1 MDRTDRLTLPPPE
14 WTAPA
19 TTARVIASGG
29 PPPLE
34 RRRGGRA
41 EEATMRAKVKDARE
55 RGDTEAFRE
64 TAVKLARWLASR
76 DRDLDEATHLAE
88 EALASG
94 IEDVELRR
102 ELAAWLESLGDPAS
116 AAEVLRAVVERGEG
130 EGAALDPAE
139 AAYLLVRVGVLRARA
154 KMPADAS
161 AALEEA
167 MRLDPSDAL
176 AGELRGALAAWAPES
191 VPRALGAASY
201 VEAARRRAK
210 AGSADAEIE
219 DLLRAFAIDPTSE
232 DATRALADAQR
243 NRGGSAA
250 ADETWRAYGNARA
263 SREVHAERRRDAMEA
278 GDLMRALGA
287 ALDEGLDAELT
298 GTGADTLNA
307 LMLRMGLSDVLAA
320 RLEAR
325 ARAATGSD
333 RAKHYLEL
341 ARLYAG
347 PLAEADRAV
356 GAQVA
361 ALAADPTNEEAL
373 VALHAALGDAERKL
387 DVIGGDE
394 RAEPLRRLAA
404 TLVSVRDEAE
414 RHRQLVETFTRA
426 TGFDPRWAAAAAR
439 AAARARDID
448 EAIQA
453 SRAALDRA
461 PENRGAASIAW
472 VDARI
477 AADVETQARAI
488 EGIGNA
494 SPAALKSVLF
504 SVAAERYAA
513 AGAHPAARAAAERA
527 CQADPSSARAIAM
540 LADVVSG
547 VLGGEPITGR
557 DEGSARAS
565 ASALERAV
573 HVCGA
578 RGAWCAALASA
589 LEALGEH
596 GYAVAWTQRHVALRP
611 GDLVAIEAL
620 LARILRAKDP
630 GRLGDAL
637 AWVLS
642 QPQPI
647 DSIAEPFARAL
658 RELAVL
664 DSDRAAVIARR
675 ALEVYGPKHATVRDA
690 LLDVADRSNDDAFAA
705 AVLERWLASGAEA
718 DDRAA
723 LVDALASRRAKLGDR
738 DGEARLFARAVRDG
752 LLGPDPNERLGA
764 LQRRAALLL
773 SEGVSADGELALM
786 EARAEALAA
795 AGERRASG
803 TAWRDFGAACW
814 DLANDREGAVRA
826 WMRAARVAMVKG
838 FATFATDLAEF
849 GGGTYALE
857 VLAGLAEKERDV
869 KTSGALAAE
878 AARIAASIGDF
889 ARAFDL
895 ATLGL
900 QRNPSYADGLEV
912 AERAAAKTKREPELS
927 ALYDNV
933 AGRALGRFGRRA
945 AHYRGAR
952 FFEQRGDGALAL
964 KHAAQAFAA
973 VPTEGATFLL
983 LARTAENAGDRAHAV
998 RAVEQVAESAKK
1010 PATRA
1015 AWLLRAATL
1024 AGHGDE
1030 GARRRVDV
1038 LLKAASL
1045 SPDLGTL
1052 ALLADAARELVRL
1065 APEERD
1071 VVEMRIARSADKLT
1085 AKLEGPDGAR
1095 IALSFAHMALDLF
1108 EDASGALAALE
1119 RALGMDAD
1127 LDDYDRLLPHA
1138 AALVAA
1144 PEAAEVLAR
1153 AVAGAEK
1160 QYANVGV
1167 PALKLFAAM
1176 AAARADEATR
1186 ARAIVLAAERDA
1198 DDDALV
1204 LAADQ
1209 IVRESGDAKLEER
1222 LAKKVKPARRAEAL
1236 RARARDRAAG
1246 GAHAEAAAALE
1257 RAIELAPVEDR
1268 ADLEK
1273 ELRDAYEAAGRG
1285 TEIEQRAEREAQ
1297 TVDLTPAIR
1306 AERWTEIA
1314 DRREQR
1320 GDLAGAL
1327 RALLE
1332 AAKIDPEPVERWSTI
1347 ERVAEAAGDPESRV
1361 GALREIA
1368 ARVADDGRIA
1378 VFKRLARAEE
1388 ERGNDEAAEQAY
1400 GDALL
1405 IDADDEEA
1413 DQAIEALVA
1422 ARGRYDQ
1429 LVDHLGRR
1437 AERLSSRGGH
1447 REALR
1452 ALRLR
1457 RAAILEQRLG
1467 RVQDACNELALLLS
1481 EWPDNASALR
1491 YLADLCDREGDH
1503 ARAAP
1508 LWRRAMALEIDA
1520 GAQDEL
1526 ELRAAR
1532 SAHAAGDS
1540 RVARAHVRAAL
1551 VRHPSNLEALELSV
1565 MLARAVGDHREL
1577 GEALDALA
1585 TAEADPIRRSDM
1597 LLEAAQAAARHG
1609 DDALALARAQNAAQV
1624 APERAAPQLL
1634 ARGLE
1639 YRQRGPGDPAEAR
1652 RTIEELGRIQ
1662 ERVVPD
1668 DAALR
1673 AFLLAEALDVVQ
1685 GGGAGMRELTE
1696 LQTSHAENALL
1707 AIGVAERLMKQGNF
1721 AASIPHFE
1729 IALRGSLFGLRRAS
1743 SVALAAAEAAVR
1755 SVQLDV
1761 AAAFYD
1767 QAARDP
1773 DARWMSLSRAAHLAI
1788 TQGWIDR
1795 SRATMLDLVPL
1806 VTAEDRARVVMQL
1819 VRMILTTSDPDLF
1832 ARADG
1837 IVLELHAAAPVGGP
1851 LRAGLD
1857 AELATARATRP
1868 PPPPA
1873 AQRTPEPPLA
1883 STQTSEADELDWSEP
1898 ATAGSSSALP
1908 RLQLVPSEPP
1918 PVVAPG
1924 PATAGAPREI
1934 VDLEAA
1940 VAAAT
1945 SIAERGAVRLALARA
1960 QTSRGVHEAA
1970 ERGYWEA
1977 LADGSTEAGDELA
1990 RIVDEAVDRS
2000 ADLVRIRRHQLDL
2013 APGNAVRLEQLHRA
2027 ALRDEDRI
2035 YARAVEH
2042 VLRAF
2047 DPGAGPLPPPPLAA
2061 QNEEPGIM
2069 ALLARPSNLAAGES
2083 LALVW
2088 EGAQSVFAKDATSY
2102 GITGV
2107 SRIVPGGTSALS
2119 RLYETTMRILDTPRI
2134 PVFVTRPSGALTTGV
2149 AVINPPSVLLTGEAR
2164 EETPELR
2171 FVLGRGLAAAL
2182 PNNVLVLGLAP
2193 REARLVTTALHG
2205 AFGPPEYGRALD
2217 QASGRLAESFW
2228 QLIPQRLQRRLQELL
2243 GAGPLP
2249 DHDEIMERALQSGR
2263 RVGFFLAGDFS
2274 TAARAL
2280 LSERAMNPDALI
2292 GPGGLERACAQI
2304 PALADLARL
2313 AVSPEY
2319 ADARWHPVAP
2329 ASQRGSM
2336 SSSRFSIV

>member
-1 MDRTDRLTLPPPE
+1 
-14 WTAPA
+14 
-19 TTARVIASGG
+19 
-29 PPPLE
+29 
-34 RRRGGRA
+34 
-41 EEATMRAKVKDARE
+41 MRAKVNDARD
-55 RGDTEAFRE
+55 RGDTEGLRE
-64 TAVKLARWLASR
+64 MAAKLARWLASR
-76 DRDLDEATHLAE
+76 DRDLDEATGLAE

-94 IEDVELRR
+94 VEDVELRR
-102 ELAAWLESLGDPAS
+102 ELAAWLESLGDPAR
-116 AAEVLRAVVERGEG
+116 AAEVLRAVVERGD
-130 EGAALDPAE
+130 GAGSELDPAE

-154 KMPADAS
+154 KMPAESA

-167 MRLDPSDAL
+167 MRLDPTDAL
-176 AGELRGALAAWAPES
+176 AAELRGALAAWAPES
-191 VPRALGAASY
+191 VPRAVGAASY

-210 AGSADAEIE
+210 GGAADAEVE
-219 DLLRAFAIDPTSE
+219 DLFRAFAIDPTSE

-243 NRGGSAA
+243 SRGGSAA
-250 ADETWRAYGNARA
+250 ADETWRAHGNARA
-263 SREVHAERRRDAMEA
+263 SCEVHAERRRDAMEA

-287 ALDEGLDAELT
+287 ALDEGLDANLT

-307 LMLRMGLSDVLAA
+307 LLLRIGLSDVLAA

-325 ARAATGSD
+325 ARAAAGSE
-333 RAKHYLEL
+333 RAKHYLEI

-347 PLAEADRAV
+347 PLAEAERAV

-361 ALAADPTNEEAL
+361 ALAAEPTNEEAL

-387 DVIGGDE
+387 DVRGGDE
-394 RAEPLRRLAA
+394 RAEPLRRFAA
-404 TLVSVRDEAE
+404 TLAELPDEAE
-414 RHRQLVETFTRA
+414 RHRRIVETFTRA

-439 AAARARDID
+439 AAARARDVD

-477 AADVETQARAI
+477 SADVETQARAI
-488 EGIGNA
+488 EGLGNA
-494 SPAALKSVLF
+494 SPPALKSVLL
-504 SVAAERYAA
+504 SVAAERYSA
-513 AGAHPAARAAAERA
+513 AGAHPAARVAAERA

-547 VLGGEPITGR
+547 VLGGERIGGAGQQ
-557 DEGSARAS
+557 EGTVRSSAA
-565 ASALERAV
+565 ALERAV

-578 RGAWCAALASA
+578 RGAWCAALAAA
-589 LEALGEH
+589 LESLGEH

-611 GDLVAIEAL
+611 GDLVAIDAL
-620 LARILRAKDP
+620 LARILRARDP

-637 AWVLS
+637 AWVMS

-647 DSIAEPFARAL
+647 ESIAEPFARAL
-658 RELAVL
+658 RELAQL

-675 ALEVYGPKHATVRDA
+675 ALEVYGPKHAAVRDA
-690 LLDVADRSNDDAFAA
+690 LFDVADRASDDAFAA
-705 AVLERWLASGAEA
+705 AVLERWLASGVEA
-718 DDRAA
+718 RERTQ
-723 LVDALASRRAKLGDR
+723 VIDALAGRRAKLGDR
-738 DGEARLFARAVRDG
+738 DGEARLFARAVHDG
-752 LLGPDPNERLGA
+752 LLGPHPRERLAA
-764 LQRRAALLL
+764 LQRRAAVLLG
-773 SEGVSADGELALM
+773 EGVSADGELALM
-786 EARAEALAA
+786 EARAEALSAVD
-795 AGERRASG
+795 ERRAAG

-814 DLANDREGAVRA
+814 DLADDREGAVRA
-826 WMRAARVAMVKG
+826 WLRASRFAMVKG
-838 FATFATDLAEF
+838 LATFATDLADF

-857 VLAGLAEKERDV
+857 VLAGLAEKESDV
-869 KTSGALAAE
+869 KRSGALAAE

-900 QRNPSYADGLEV
+900 QRNPMYADGLEV
-912 AERAAAKTKREPELS
+912 AERAATKTRREAELS

-933 AGRALGRFGRRA
+933 GARALGRFGRRA

-952 FFEQRGDGALAL
+952 FFEQHGDGALAL

-983 LARTAENAGDRAHAV
+983 LARTAEHAGDRAHAV
-998 RAVEQVAESAKK
+998 RAVEAVAESTKR
-1010 PATRA
+1010 PAARA

-1071 VVEMRIARSADKLT
+1071 VVEMRISRSADKLT

-1127 LDDYDRLLPHA
+1127 LDDFERLLPHA
-1138 AALVAA
+1138 AALVES
-1144 PEAAEVLAR
+1144 PEAGDVLAR
-1153 AVAGAEK
+1153 AMAGAEK

-1176 AAARADEATR
+1176 AAARADEGTR

-1209 IVRESGDAKLEER
+1209 IVRASGDAKLEER
-1222 LAKKVKPARRAEAL
+1222 LSKKVKPSRRAEAL
-1236 RARARDRAAG
+1236 RTHARDRAAD
-1246 GAHAEAAAALE
+1246 GAYEEAVAALE
-1257 RAIELAPVEDR
+1257 RAIELAPAEDR
-1268 ADLEK
+1268 AEVEK

-1297 TVDLTPAIR
+1297 ALEVTPTVR

-1320 GDLAGAL
+1320 GDVAGAL

-1332 AAKIDPEPVERWSTI
+1332 AAKIDPGPVERWSTI
-1347 ERVAEAAGDPESRV
+1347 ERVAEVAGDPESRV

-1368 ARVADDGRIA
+1368 TRVADDGRIA

-1405 IDADDEEA
+1405 LDSDDEEA
-1413 DQAIEALVA
+1413 DQAIEALIA

-1429 LVDHLGRR
+1429 LVEHLGRR
-1437 AERLSSRGGH
+1437 ADRLAARGGH
-1447 REALR
+1447 RETLR

-1481 EWPDNASALR
+1481 EAPDNASALR

-1508 LWRRAMALEIDA
+1508 LWRRAMALEIDP

-1532 SAHAAGDS
+1532 SAHAAGDT

-1565 MLARAVGDHREL
+1565 ALARAAGDHRDL

-1609 DDALALARAQNAAQV
+1609 DDALALARAQSAAHV

-1685 GGGAGMRELTE
+1685 GGGAGMRELSE
-1696 LQTSHAENALL
+1696 LQASHADNALL
-1707 AIGVAERLMKQGNF
+1707 AVGVAERLMKQGSF
-1721 AASIPHFE
+1721 AAAIPHFE

-1743 SVALAAAEAAVR
+1743 SIALAAAEAAVR

-1767 QAARDP
+1767 HAARDP

-1795 SRATMLDLVPL
+1795 THAAMLELVPL
-1806 VTAEDRARVVMQL
+1806 VTADDRARTVMQL
-1819 VRMILTTSDPDLF
+1819 VRMILTSSDPELF
-1832 ARADG
+1832 ARGDG
-1837 IVLELHAAAPVGGP
+1837 IVVEMQTAAPAGGP
-1851 LRAGLD
+1851 LRGALD
-1857 AELATARATRP
+1857 IELSTARATRP

-1873 AQRTPEPPLA
+1873 AARVPEPPRMPLPP
-1883 STQTSEADELDWSEP
+1883 TKEAELDWDVP
-1898 ATAGSSSALP
+1898 ATAAPGLP

-1918 PVVAPG
+1918 PEVATR
-1924 PATAGAPREI
+1924 PAVAGAPTEI
-1934 VDLEAA
+1934 GELEAA

-1945 SIAERGAVRLALARA
+1945 SIAARGEMRLALGRA
-1960 QTSRGVHEAA
+1960 QAARGVHEAA
-1970 ERGYWEA
+1970 ERAYWEA
-1977 LADGSTEAGDELA
+1977 LAEGSAEAGDELA
-1990 RIVDEAVDRS
+1990 RILAQAVDRS
-2000 ADLVRIRRHQLDL
+2000 ADLVRVRRHQLDL
-2013 APGNAVRLEQLHRA
+2013 APGNEVRLAELHRA
-2027 ALRDEDRI
+2027 ALGDDNRI
-2035 YARAVEH
+2035 FARAVEH

-2061 QNEEPGIM
+2061 QTEEPGIM
-2069 ALLARPSNLAAGES
+2069 ALLARPSYLAAGES

-2171 FVLGRGLAAAL
+2171 FVLGRGIAAAL
-2182 PNNVLVLGLAP
+2182 PHNVLILGLAP

-2249 DHDEIMERALQSGR
+2249 DHDEIIERALQSGR
-2263 RVGFFLAGDFS
+2263 RVGLFLAGDFS

-2280 LSERAMNPDALI
+2280 LSERAMSTDALI
-2292 GPGGLERACAQI
+2292 GPGALERACAQL
-2304 PALADLARL
+2304 PALADLCRL

-2319 ADARWHPVAP
+2319 AESRWHPVAP
-2329 ASQRGSM
+2329 ASQRGTM